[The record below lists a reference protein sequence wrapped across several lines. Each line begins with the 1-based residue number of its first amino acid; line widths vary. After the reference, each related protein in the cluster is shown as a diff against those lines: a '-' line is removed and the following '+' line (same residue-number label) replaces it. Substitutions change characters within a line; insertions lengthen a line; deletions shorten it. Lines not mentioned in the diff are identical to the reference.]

1 MNKSELN
8 GSPHN
13 MQQNYQDAMAMVRKF
28 GKPDLFLTF
37 TCNPSWFEVLNC
49 MEGVQRPED
58 RPDII
63 KRTFR
68 RRATEPVQVGK
79 YSIDNRWVVPYNPWL
94 LKKFNAHIN
103 VEVCASV
110 KSVKYLYKYVY
121 KGHDAAS
128 VKIQKEGA
136 LDHDEILSFVEGRY
150 VSAPEAMWR
159 LNEFNLSHKSHTVV
173 HLAVHL
179 PQQQPIVYQDG
190 QKAQAIERAAL
201 RKTTLTSW
209 FELNKNDPSAHN
221 ISYSDIPQYYVFDKS
236 TTNWK
241 KRQRGGQNVIGRL
254 PVVSILDTER
264 YYLRMLLLRK
274 SGAISFDDILTI
286 NGLRCITFQQA
297 CQEYGLLRGD
307 QQWHDALNEAAQ
319 FQSPRQLR
327 MLFAMICGFGEVED
341 VPDLWVQHQVSL
353 CEDFVHRYS
362 EQTGPHYA
370 LADIEELLTSYNLS
384 LQKLHLPTV
393 DLPASVLERANF
405 DVVEEQAKANSYT
418 MQLNSEQR
426 NVVEILLSAVYN
438 NAADTPKCYF
448 LDGPAGTGKTFV
460 YSTLLHTI
468 RGRGDDVIPVASTGI
483 AATLLIGEGGRT
495 AHSVFK
501 IPIDLNATSTC
512 NLKPN
517 TKEADMLLKT
527 KLIVWDEAPMTHVHA
542 FLAVDRLLQDL
553 TKCKEPFGGKV
564 ILLGGDFRQV
574 LPVILRGSRTLTVAS
589 SLKKHALWLKF
600 HKLYLTKNMRALES
614 ERDFGAWLLDIGE
627 KKSGST
633 IQLPLQC
640 YPSIQDP
647 IHQLYS
653 DIDFSS
659 VTPQE
664 LKGRAILTVNNELS
678 MEINNKVLEFMPGN
692 ETVYKAVDMIM
703 SEDPQDQLT
712 FPEEFLN
719 SLTPTGLPPY
729 ELKLKIGCIVMLL
742 RNLAP
747 SKGLCNGTRLI
758 ITKLQQNIIQAK
770 SIDGTETFL
779 IPRIPLI
786 PSQTNMPFK
795 FKHMQFPIHLAFSMT
810 INKSQGQTFEKI
822 CLVLNEPVF
831 SHGQL
836 YVGLSRARSFESV
849 SVVAPKCEIF
859 NCVYEEVF
867 CD

>member
-63 KRTFR
+63 IRVFNMKLKELLEGICKHGIFGTVLTYIYVIEFQKRDLPHAHILLTLDSESKIRTKDDIDKFVSAELPDPCTDLRLLQIVTKCMVHGPCGTININSPCMRDGQCCKSFPKQFKDDTEENVNGYPIYR
-68 RRATEPVQVGK
+68 RRATEPVEVGK

-110 KSVKYLYKYVY
+110 KSVKYLYIYVY

-150 VSAPEAMWR
+150 FSTPEAMWR

-173 HLAVHL
+173 RLAVHL

-190 QKAQAIERAAL
+190 QEAQAIERAAL

-221 ISYSDIPQYYVFDKS
+221 ISYSDIPQYYMFDKS

-254 PVVSILDTER
+254 PVVSILDIER

-274 SGAISFDDILTI
+274 SGAISFDDILTV
-286 NGLRCITFQQA
+286 NGSRCITFQQA
-297 CQEYGLLRGD
+297 CQEYGLLR
-307 QQWHDALNEAAQ
+307 
-319 FQSPRQLR
+319 
-327 MLFAMICGFGEVED
+327 VED

-362 EQTGPHYA
+362 EQTGPHYT

-393 DLPASVLERANF
+393 DLPASVLERVNF
-405 DVVEEQAKANSYT
+405 DVVEEQAKPNSYT

-448 LDGPAGTGKTFV
+448 
-460 YSTLLHTI
+460 
-468 RGRGDDVIPVASTGI
+468 
-483 AATLLIGEGGRT
+483 
-495 AHSVFK
+495 
-501 IPIDLNATSTC
+501 
-512 NLKPN
+512 
-517 TKEADMLLKT
+517 
-527 KLIVWDEAPMTHVHA
+527 
-542 FLAVDRLLQDL
+542 
-553 TKCKEPFGGKV
+553 
-564 ILLGGDFRQV
+564 
-574 LPVILRGSRTLTVAS
+574 
-589 SLKKHALWLKF
+589 
-600 HKLYLTKNMRALES
+600 
-614 ERDFGAWLLDIGE
+614 
-627 KKSGST
+627 
-633 IQLPLQC
+633 
-640 YPSIQDP
+640 
-647 IHQLYS
+647 
-653 DIDFSS
+653 
-659 VTPQE
+659 
-664 LKGRAILTVNNELS
+664 
-678 MEINNKVLEFMPGN
+678 
-692 ETVYKAVDMIM
+692 
-703 SEDPQDQLT
+703 
-712 FPEEFLN
+712 
-719 SLTPTGLPPY
+719 
-729 ELKLKIGCIVMLL
+729 
-742 RNLAP
+742 
-747 SKGLCNGTRLI
+747 
-758 ITKLQQNIIQAK
+758 
-770 SIDGTETFL
+770 
-779 IPRIPLI
+779 
-786 PSQTNMPFK
+786 
-795 FKHMQFPIHLAFSMT
+795 
-810 INKSQGQTFEKI
+810 
-822 CLVLNEPVF
+822 
-831 SHGQL
+831 
-836 YVGLSRARSFESV
+836 
-849 SVVAPKCEIF
+849 
-859 NCVYEEVF
+859 
-867 CD
+867 